1 MKTLGYFSL
10 IALAILFLLFACP
23 GGDMDRV
30 CAAQSKGKFEVLV
43 TNEAGI
49 RVEYLIALG
58 VKKIDTCATLYYND
72 ATGCWR
78 LDSGGIVLREKYS
91 RFYPRLKETWLLTK

>member
-1 MKTLGYFSL
+1 MKPLSYFSI
-10 IALAILFLLFACP
+10 IALAALFLLFACP
-23 GGDMDRV
+23 GGDMDQA
-30 CAAQSKGKFEVLV
+30 CATQNKGTFEVVV